1 MIRVLVSGSLASI
14 AAALT
19 LAAASKRE
27 RHAAAQPLNATSHW
41 LHGDSAAAYAGVDW
55 PHTGVGY
62 ATHHLATLLWAG
74 VFEVLR
80 QVSSRSSPAA
90 VVRDAAIA
98 STAAA
103 TVDYTITP
111 HRLTPGWELVL
122 RKRSMALAYAAM
134 AAAFVTAECLL
145 PARKRE
151 RPVDLGALPRRARGE
166 HRPGLRQ

>member
-1 MIRVLVSGSLASI
+1 MTSMMRVLISGSLASI

-19 LAAASKRE
+19 LAAASKCE

-41 LHGDSAAAYAGVDW
+41 LHGDAAAGRTGIDW

-62 ATHHLATLLWAG
+62 ATHHVATLLWAG
-74 VFEVLR
+74 FFEALR
-80 QVSSRSSPAA
+80 RWSSRSDPAA

-98 STAAA
+98 STTAAI
-103 TVDYTITP
+103 VDYTITP

-134 AAAFVTAECLL
+134 AAAFVATEYLF

-151 RPVDLGALPRRARGE
+151 RD
-166 HRPGLRQ
+166 HRDGLQRQPS